1 MKNKKLLANL
11 LFAVVILAIAAVLL
25 VVRRVHASGSGL
37 RAELIYGDNNTTM
50 NLPLTWMRPRCGHW
64 LLYRPHSHQGRCSP
78 VRGFAL
84 PGHICKRLWLV
95 FQRRHQT
102 ATCLPAR
109 AVLTIVPVS
118 RQKGVVLNDG

>member
-50 NLPLTWMRPRCGHW
+50 NLPLDVNETYDVDTGPD
-64 LLYRPHSHQGRCSP
+64 
-78 VRGFAL
+78 
-84 PGHICKRLWLV
+84 HICEGFGWLSNED
-95 FQRRHQT
+95 QT

-118 RQKGVVLNDG
+118 

>member
-1 MKNKKLLANL
+1 MKNKKLLTNL
-11 LFAVVILAIAAVLL
+11 LFAVVILDIAAELL

-50 NLPLTWMRPRCGHW
+50 NLPLDVDETYDVDTGYYTVHIQIKDGAARCGDSPCPDHIWEGFGW
-64 LLYRPHSHQGRCSP
+64 LSNEDL
-78 VRGFAL
+78 
-84 PGHICKRLWLV
+84 
-95 FQRRHQT
+95 T

-118 RQKGVVLNDG
+118 